1 MEMKY
6 TKIRTCIS
14 VGILSAASF
23 AFNAS
28 AAENDMSPVDV
39 VGMGTQ
45 VLQQMDGGQTGV
57 IWDNASAV
65 LKAQVSKEQFT
76 EQSNARK
83 RGFTANGDR
92 AWVTVSR
99 NRFPEAA
106 PPAPPAGLYANVVFV
121 TPGAAGEAMSELV
134 SFRLEKDN
142 RWRVVG
148 YVPEIRK

>member
-1 MEMKY
+1 MEIKY
-6 TKIRTCIS
+6 TNIRSCVSAIA
-14 VGILSAASF
+14 LCAASF
-23 AFNAS
+23 VFSAS

-45 VLQQMDGGQTGV
+45 VLQQMDGGQTGG

-76 EQSNARK
+76 EQSNTRK
-83 RGFTANGDR
+83 RGFTASGDR
-92 AWVTVSR
+92 VWVTVSR
-99 NRFPEAA
+99 NRFPQAA

-121 TPGAAGEAMSELV
+121 TPGSAGDSMSELI
-134 SFRLEKDN
+134 SFRLENDN

-148 YVPEIRK
+148 YVPEVRK